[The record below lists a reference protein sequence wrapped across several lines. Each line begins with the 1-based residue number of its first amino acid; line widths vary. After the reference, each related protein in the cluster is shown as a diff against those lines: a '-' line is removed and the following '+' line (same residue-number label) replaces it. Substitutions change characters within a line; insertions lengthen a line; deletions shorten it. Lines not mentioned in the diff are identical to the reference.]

1 MAVQMSNLQRYLPIW
16 LLLIVGLCSLRPRTA
31 CAADHQVIGPFNE
44 LTPLS
49 NMSAPTQTPE
59 DREIPYSEFVNRVNR
74 HQVASVV
81 ISGQSI
87 QGVARDGSFFSTM
100 SPDASHASVVDT
112 LIRDNARVAAAPP
125 PLTTGA
131 SATWLMHGFDAA
143 LPMLLLIAAWWYLN
157 HRAHDAPG
165 SPRLTSMRRSPA
177 QQLAPGDVKV
187 RLCDVAGIDEVKQE
201 VTEIIDYL
209 RDPTKYTALGARVP
223 RGVLLVGPP
232 GTGKTLLARAIAGEA
247 GVPFFS
253 NCGSAFVE
261 LYVGVGAAR
270 VRDLFAQAKLRCP
283 CIIFIDEI
291 DAIGGHRSAGGPGG
305 NDEREQT
312 LNQMLVEMDGFN
324 ANAQIIVVAATNR
337 PDCLDAALVRPG
349 RFDRRIEVPLPD
361 VRGREQILRVHLRAV
376 PLGSDVSPATIARAA
391 AGFSGA
397 ELANL
402 VNEAALL
409 AAREGALQVAWD
421 HFERA
426 LDKLTLG
433 LERRTAQPPEVDR
446 RTTAY
451 HEAGHAIVSLYVPDH
466 DPIRKIT
473 IVPHGRSLGATAHVP
488 GIERSTL
495 TRRALEGRLCT
506 LLGGRAAEELV
517 FGPESVTTGAADDL
531 ERANELACRMVA
543 HYGFCEA
550 LGPVCYLRA
559 EDAHLAGASVGMTG
573 TLSPDTADAV
583 DRAQRALIEASHA
596 RARAILAAHMDA
608 LHALAADLLRSET
621 LDAAQIHAIVDQP
634 LSRQRRKKTSRHDVP
649 CSRSFRRSGA
659 CPEFP
664 WSQWS
669 RLR

>member
-1 MAVQMSNLQRYLPIW
+1 MAVCMSNARRYLPIW
-16 LLLIVGLCSLRPRTA
+16 VLLIVGLILLRPRA
-31 CAADHQVIGPFNE
+31 VYGEDPHVVGP
-44 LTPLS
+44 LDQLSPSS
-49 NMSAPTQTPE
+49 NMSAPAQVPE
-59 DREIPYSEFVNRVNR
+59 DSEIPYSEFVGRVNR

-87 QGVARDGSFFSTM
+87 QGVARNGSLFSTM
-100 SPDASHASVVDT
+100 SPDISHTSVVDA
-112 LIRDNARVAAAPP
+112 LIRDHARVSAASP
-125 PLTTGA
+125 PLLTGA
-131 SATWLMHGFDAA
+131 SLGWLIRGFDAA

-157 HRAHDAPG
+157 HRSRDAPG
-165 SPRLTSMRRSPA
+165 SPRLTSMRRSSA
-177 QQLAPGDVKV
+177 QQLAPGEVKV

-201 VTEIIDYL
+201 VAEIIDYL
-209 RDPTKYTALGARVP
+209 RDPTKYTALGAKVP

-247 GVPFFS
+247 GVPFLS

-270 VRDLFAQAKLRCP
+270 VRDLFAQAKLRSP

-291 DAIGGHRSAGGPGG
+291 DAIGGHRSAGGSGA
-305 NDEREQT
+305 NEEREQT
-312 LNQMLVEMDGFN
+312 LNQLLVEMDGFN
-324 ANAQIIVVAATNR
+324 ANAQIIVIAATNR
-337 PDCLDAALVRPG
+337 PDSLDAALVRPG
-349 RFDRRIEVPLPD
+349 RFDRRIVVPLPD
-361 VRGREQILRVHLRAV
+361 VRGREDILRVHLRAV

-391 AGFSGA
+391 SGFSGA

-409 AAREGALQVAWD
+409 AARQGAQQVAWD
-421 HFERA
+421 HFEQA

-433 LERRTAQPPEVDR
+433 LERHTAQPSEAER

-451 HEAGHAIVSLYVPDH
+451 HEAGHAIVSLNVPDH

-488 GIERSTL
+488 GIERSSL
-495 TRRALEGRLCT
+495 TRRALEARLCA

-517 FGPESVTTGAADDL
+517 FGPGSVTTGAADDL
-531 ERANELACRMVA
+531 ERANELARRMVA
-543 HYGFCEA
+543 QYGFCEA

-559 EDAHLAGASVGMTG
+559 EEAHIAGASVGMTRN
-573 TLSPDTADAV
+573 LSPDTAGAV
-583 DRAQRALIEASHA
+583 DQAQRALINASHA
-596 RARAILAAHMDA
+596 RARAILATHRDA

-634 LSRQRRKKTSRHDVP
+634 LSHRCRRKASRHGVP
-649 CSRSFRRSGA
+649 CSGSFKRSG
-659 CPEFP
+659 
-664 WSQWS
+664 QGV
-669 RLR
+669 LQ